1 MRWFYLKDENK
12 FPVACVASEL
22 DEDKVRFA
30 VSTHNPLDPFNR
42 EMARRIAI
50 GRLTHR
56 KFTGEVSATPG
67 IKEKIVSYIAQ
78 DEKLP
83 TRTVRAANY
92 WLNQRDERKTA

>member
-22 DEDKVRFA
+22 DEDQVKFA

-42 EMARRIAI
+42 EMARKVAI
-50 GRLTHR
+50 GRLTHN
-56 KFTGEVSATPG
+56 KLVGKVPAVPG
-67 IKEKIVSYIAQ
+67 IKERIVSQIAM

-83 TRTVRAANY
+83 TRTVKAANY
-92 WLNQRDERKTA
+92 WLEQRKTA